1 MNQSL
6 VIMLEK
12 SGKNF
17 SSDDFSAYHVTNSLQ
32 CAGKKTGPHV
42 DSSWYL

>member
-12 SGKNF
+12 SGRNF
-17 SSDDFSAYHVTNSLQ
+17 SSADISANQVMNSLQ

-42 DSSWYL
+42 ESSWYL